1 MRDRTTSMLRS
12 LKAVTG
18 PNRLWTPETEATRSC
33 RGRGGGG
40 SVAPAAS
47 VAPVGSL
54 PGRGAVAATPVV
66 PVPRF
71 PAVVVRLT
79 TAVSAREGSSSS
91 GSTPAIF
98 VRVFVLGI
106 DPGLSRCGYAVVEPA
121 PRGRGRA
128 VAMGVLRTSVDE
140 EVPMRLAR
148 LLDDFEELL
157 DEFTPA
163 VVSVERIFFQNNT
176 RTAVGVAQA
185 SGLALALAARRGL
198 TVAQYSPS
206 EVKAVVAGDGA
217 AVKAQVQEMVQMLL
231 GLEKP
236 PRPADAAD
244 AAALALCHLAHDP
257 HLRLAGAR

>member
-1 MRDRTTSMLRS
+1 
-12 LKAVTG
+12 
-18 PNRLWTPETEATRSC
+18 
-33 RGRGGGG
+33 
-40 SVAPAAS
+40 
-47 VAPVGSL
+47 
-54 PGRGAVAATPVV
+54 
-66 PVPRF
+66 
-71 PAVVVRLT
+71 
-79 TAVSAREGSSSS
+79 
-91 GSTPAIF
+91 
-98 VRVFVLGI
+98 
-106 DPGLSRCGYAVVEPA
+106 
-121 PRGRGRA
+121 
-128 VAMGVLRTSVDE
+128 MGVLRTSVDE